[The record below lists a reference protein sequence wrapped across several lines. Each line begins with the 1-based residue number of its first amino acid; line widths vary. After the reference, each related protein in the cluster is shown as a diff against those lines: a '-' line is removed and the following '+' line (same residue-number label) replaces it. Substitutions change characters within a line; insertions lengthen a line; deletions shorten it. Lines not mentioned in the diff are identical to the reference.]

1 MTDRRVFLKAMA
13 AGAASLAFGATPKPM
28 AGVFPIGFSPMTE
41 DNKLD
46 LDGLAGQVKF
56 CNRGGVHGFVWP
68 QLASGWSTLT
78 EKERRDGA
86 EAILGAGRGGK
97 TAIVIGVQAPKMA
110 AVRRYAKQAE
120 SLG

>member
-1 MTDRRVFLKAMA
+1 MNRRVFLRTAA
-13 AGAASLAFGATPKPM
+13 AGAAALSLRAATAGAKPM

-46 LDGLAGQVKF
+46 LDALAAQVKF

-78 EKERRDGA
+78 DKERLDGA
-86 EAILGAGRGGK
+86 EAILAAGRGGK
-97 TAIVIGVQAPKMA
+97 TAIVIGVQSPEMA
-110 AVRRYAKQAE
+110 AVRKYA
-120 SLG
+120 